1 MSQQQ
6 IEYACKDVVFHFNK
20 KHLEDETIPM
30 WVLKFHGETLYV
42 NHVDCQLSWS
52 TKETPGNSHTKG
64 SIKVKNALLRISGD
78 NEATLTE
85 LTLIDKFRLR
95 NQKLGIVRIMSPYG
109 SSMHKALL
117 ANEYKHAPIKTIRG
131 ACASSFIVCDL
142 LSKNEV
148 LLAKIKYDDWR
159 ELKPNE
165 GYYQDYDNFA
175 KDIPVDYGHPSTPYE
190 YS

>member
-1 MSQQQ
+1 MKQ
-6 IEYACKDVVFHFNK
+6 IEYACKDVVFAFNK

-42 NHVDCQLSWS
+42 NHVDCQLPWS
-52 TKETPGNSHTKG
+52 TKETPDNSHTKG
-64 SIKVKNALLRISGD
+64 SIKVKNALLRVNDD
-78 NEATLTE
+78 NTATLTE
-85 LTLIDKFRLR
+85 LTLVDKFRLR
-95 NQKLGIVRIMSPYG
+95 NQKLGIVRIMAPYG
-109 SSMHKALL
+109 GDIHKALL

-131 ACASSFIVCDL
+131 ACSSSFIVCDL

-148 LLAKIKYDDWR
+148 LLAKIKYDNWR

-165 GYYQDYDNFA
+165 GYYQDYDNF
-175 KDIPVDYGHPSTPYE
+175 KGDIPVDYGHPSTPYE

>member
-1 MSQQQ
+1 MMKQ

-20 KHLEDETIPM
+20 KHLEDQTIPM

-42 NHVDCQLSWS
+42 NHVDCQLHWS
-52 TKETPGNSHTKG
+52 TKETPDNSHTKG
-64 SIKVKNALLRISGD
+64 SIKVKNALLRINDS

-85 LTLIDKFRLR
+85 LNIYDKFRLR
-95 NQKLGIVRIMSPYG
+95 NQKLGIVRIMAPYG
-109 SSMHKALL
+109 GATHKALL

-131 ACASSFIVCDL
+131 RCSSSFIVCDL

-148 LLAKIKYDDWR
+148 LLAKLKYDDWR

-165 GYYQDYDNFA
+165 GYYQDYDNF
-175 KDIPVDYGHPSTPYE
+175 KGDIPVDYGHPSTPFE